1 MCKPLLPLC
10 SIPTVADKDGNAGA
24 NAKFLLPFYGYW
36 AASGSVYT
44 FPLGNAV
51 QDPATV
57 ISGVSQPDTFQKDCC
72 TCSACGQNLLI
83 PQGLGPN

>member
-36 AASGSVYT
+36 AASGQVYT

-51 QDPATV
+51 QDQ
-57 ISGVSQPDTFQKDCC
+57 SMRMGGVSQPDTFQKDCC
-72 TCSACGQNLLI
+72 TCSPCGDNWIAQAPIN
-83 PQGLGPN
+83 